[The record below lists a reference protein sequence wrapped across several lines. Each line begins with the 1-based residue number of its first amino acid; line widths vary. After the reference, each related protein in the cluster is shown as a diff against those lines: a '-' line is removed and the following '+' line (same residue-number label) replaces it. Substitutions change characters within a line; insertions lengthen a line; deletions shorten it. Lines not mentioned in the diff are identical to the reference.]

1 MEEAPTKSP
10 LSTRKIQ
17 FSNSNLFNFNLISI
31 FSLTLGLFALL
42 IARSKISDVLV
53 SNKSSRGFPVGSKET
68 EDFHSWPRLRYLTLV
83 ATNLPHPPAR
93 LSITNTT
100 HLHHH
105 FFILCPSANR
115 KSQIS
120 QVAQVCH
127 LLSSCPSVPVAQIA
141 YCATSGPPAHVRC
154 FYSYKMLPQML
165 S

>member
-1 MEEAPTKSP
+1 MLDGPGPAFLQDSPIDSSGFFFWWNFFTVLEDAPTKCP

-53 SNKSSRGFPVGSKET
+53 SNKSSKGFPVGSKET

-105 FFILCPSANR
+105 FFILCPSADLFNN
-115 KSQIS
+115 
-120 QVAQVCH
+120 
-127 LLSSCPSVPVAQIA
+127 
-141 YCATSGPPAHVRC
+141 
-154 FYSYKMLPQML
+154 
-165 S
+165 